1 MNEKKKRITLPV
13 VVEGRYDK
21 SAILSIF
28 DATVIVTDGFG
39 IFNSKEKQALIR
51 KIAGKDGIILLTD
64 SDTGGK
70 QIRAFLSGILPK
82 EKIYQLYIPK
92 IEGKE
97 RRKSHASKEGTLGV
111 EGVGR
116 EVLET
121 VLEKFLSDDGSVPR
135 RGGITKLDL
144 YRDGFSGGENSAAL
158 RDALCAAAGLPAGM
172 SAKAMLEALNILFDK
187 EKYEILAQ
195 DINSK
200 QV

>member
-21 SAILSIF
+21 SALLSIF

-39 IFNSKEKQALIR
+39 IFNSKEKQALMR
-51 KIAGKDGIILLTD
+51 KIAGEEGIILLTD

-82 EKIYQLYIPK
+82 DKIYQLYIPK

-97 RRKSHASKEGTLGV
+97 RRKHHQSKEGILGV

-116 EVLET
+116 EVLER
-121 VLEKFLSDDGSVPR
+121 VLEKFISDDGGAPR
-135 RGGITKLDL
+135 RGEITKLDL
-144 YRDGFSGGENSAAL
+144 YRDGFSGGDNSAAL
-158 RDALCAAAGLPAGM
+158 RDALCVAAGLPTGM
-172 SAKAMLEALNILFDK
+172 SAKAMLEALNILLDK
-187 EKYEILAQ
+187 EKYEILAR
-195 DINSK
+195 DIVSAH
-200 QV
+200 V